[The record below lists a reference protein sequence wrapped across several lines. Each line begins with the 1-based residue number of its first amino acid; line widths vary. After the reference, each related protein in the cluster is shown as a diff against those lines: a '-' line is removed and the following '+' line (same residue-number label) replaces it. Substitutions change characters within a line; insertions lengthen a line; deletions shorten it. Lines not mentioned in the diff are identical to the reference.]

1 MQRFHA
7 GIDDR
12 IFDTRYA
19 TSLPIFMV
27 FYSLLFG
34 IGVGLAY
41 TAPIVA
47 GE

>member
-1 MQRFHA
+1 
-7 GIDDR
+7 
-12 IFDTRYA
+12 
-19 TSLPIFMV
+19 MV

-47 GE
+47 GELWITAPSPLPPPLRHTARPP